1 MSDFCEKS
9 CADVLPSGGWSSARA
24 RRLAL
29 FRSGTAPAFW
39 SGVMEIE
46 TLKQARLVRQVPT
59 RLVDVSLSG
68 CLVETDRELGVG
80 TTGVLLIDLWGVPCR
95 YPIRVLRE
103 TEQLG
108 SGHTLQIAGEFT
120 WKDRPA
126 STMIADAIKQPER
139 PLARILVGPWGQPAA
154 H

>member
-1 MSDFCEKS
+1 M
-9 CADVLPSGGWSSARA
+9 
-24 RRLAL
+24 
-29 FRSGTAPAFW
+29 
-39 SGVMEIE
+39 
-46 TLKQARLVRQVPT
+46 

-80 TTGVLLIDLWGVPCR
+80 TTGLLLVDLWGVPCR
-95 YPIRVLRE
+95 YPIRGVRE

-126 STMIADAIKQPER
+126 SAMIADAIKQPEPRVKQTEER
-139 PLARILVGPWGQPAA
+139 PLARVLVGPWGQPAA
-154 H
+154 S